1 MASILTNSVGS
12 LQVEGGPDLA
22 EGHSTILMRMRM
34 YREVN
39 WASSEGGGSLG
50 SVGKGKVR
58 TAKAAL
64 CVKVDPRECAKPLTR
79 IWASPGHTSRQV
91 SNPLVTSSAENE
103 ISISSY
109 AYLVLRIH
117 ISCFLTGSENILRQA
132 NSTAYSLLAS
142 SLLAYTLLASSPGNP
157 KCSASFLLLRMRFFD
172 SIMWTMH
179 KLHSTE
185 CSPAFT

>member
-12 LQVEGGPDLA
+12 SQVEGGPDLA
-22 EGHSTILMRMRM
+22 EGHSTILTRMRM

-50 SVGKGKVR
+50 SVGKGKVG

-64 CVKVDPRECAKPLTR
+64 CVKVDPRECAKPLTKF
-79 IWASPGHTSRQV
+79 WASPGTRQV
-91 SNPLVTSSAENE
+91 SDPLVTSSAENE

-109 AYLVLRIH
+109 AYLVVRTH
-117 ISCFLTGSENILRQA
+117 PCFLTGSENIIRQA
-132 NSTAYSLLAS
+132 NSTADSLLAS
-142 SLLAYTLLASSPGNP
+142 SPENP

-172 SIMWTMH
+172 SIMWMIH
-179 KLHSTE
+179 ELHSTE
-185 CSPAFT
+185 WSALGNFISTTIEEDST

>member
-12 LQVEGGPDLA
+12 SQVEGGPDLA
-22 EGHSTILMRMRM
+22 EGHSTILTRMRM

-50 SVGKGKVR
+50 SVGKGKVG

-64 CVKVDPRECAKPLTR
+64 CVKVDPRECAKPLTK
-79 IWASPGHTSRQV
+79 IWASSGTRQV
-91 SNPLVTSSAENE
+91 SDPLVTSSAENE

-109 AYLVLRIH
+109 AYLVVRTH
-117 ISCFLTGSENILRQA
+117 PCFLTGSKNIIRQA

-142 SLLAYTLLASSPGNP
+142 SPENP

-172 SIMWTMH
+172 SIMWMIH
-179 KLHSTE
+179 ELHSTE
-185 CSPAFT
+185 WSAHTEVANCLHQGPQLI